1 MVAFL
6 IDIKHTPLASN
17 QHSENFAATS
27 SHQVCTMILQVDLD
41 SAQAVVGESA
51 PVVSVNDSEPPR
63 YQVFHIEHSPNVHKI
78 FIPTTFPRPAGYLYS
93 VTDLSIQNHRQ
104 TTLPVTADVLNSPE
118 HMGDIHQSRF
128 VGYIASQDLDRMR
141 AMIKEHSR
149 PLSPGD
155 YAPLPNCVPRCEV
168 WVRAVV
174 AMLLDDGILEAP
186 PPEPATLGG
195 HRLPRHHHTAHCIH
209 QRLHSHHPYRRRSL
223 QSVDRGY

>member
-174 AMLLDDGILEAP
+174 AMLLDDGCPDITTQLIVFTSDFTPIILID
-186 PPEPATLGG
+186 
-195 HRLPRHHHTAHCIH
+195 TAHCIH